1 MALGHHIKR
10 RLKIAARSLAA
21 AGERQGHAG
30 PCSRILTY
38 HSIGDRDHEMNV
50 TPDAFR
56 AQMEWLAE
64 HAEGRSLAEAVEGA
78 QGVAITFDDG
88 YRDNLTIAAPILADV
103 GLSASVF
110 IVAGRVG
117 MRLVH
122 DRDLETGA
130 LMTWEEILEIESMGW
145 AVGGHS
151 LTHRRLAQLS
161 PAQQRTEIR
170 ESTRLLEDNLGHGI
184 EAFAYP
190 YGSELDFNRCT
201 KALVREHGYSFALSN
216 RYGVNVP
223 DCDRWALRRIWID
236 RTDTQASFQAKVSGA
251 LDALAW
257 FDSPAAIR
265 ARRAVNGLLRTG

>member
-1 MALGHHIKR
+1 MALGHQIKH
-10 RLKIAARSLAA
+10 RLKIAARGLAA
-21 AGERQGHAG
+21 AGDRQRHAG

-38 HSIGDRDHEMNV
+38 HSVGGRDHEMNV

-56 AQMEWLAE
+56 AQMEWLSE
-64 HAEGRSLAEAVEGA
+64 HAQVCTLTEAVEGA
-78 QGVAITFDDG
+78 RGLAITFDDG
-88 YRDNLTIAAPILADV
+88 YRDNLTVAAPILADV
-103 GLSASVF
+103 GFSAAVF
-110 IVAGRVG
+110 VVAGRAG
-117 MRLVH
+117 MRLAH
-122 DRDLETGA
+122 DRDIETGA
-130 LMTWEEILEIESMGW
+130 LMTWEEILELESMGW
-145 AVGGHS
+145 TVGGHS
-151 LTHRRLAQLS
+151 LTHQRLAQLS

-170 ESTRLLEDNLGHGI
+170 ECTRLLEDTLGHGI

-190 YGSELDFNRCT
+190 FGSDLDFNRCT

-223 DCDRWALRRIWID
+223 GCDRWALRRIWID

-265 ARRAVNGLLRTG
+265 ARRAVNSLLKTG